1 VIVRHVL
8 CLPCTLALPRILRAT
23 RKILA
28 IGAAKTLES
37 PADSTPLRDRLALKS
52 FDFHNAVAFAH
63 VFERGKQRTA

>member
-1 VIVRHVL
+1 
-8 CLPCTLALPRILRAT
+8 LRAT